1 MTADG
6 VVIAGGGITG
16 LEAALALRELV
27 PGARVRLLA
36 AGDRFVLLPAATALA
51 FRSDLPVSAPLV
63 TLLQGT
69 GVELEQGTLR
79 AVDTAGH
86 RLYSRGR
93 EPGHLRP
100 ARRRRRGQAR
110 SRTSAPG
117 ALTFRGTEDAEAVR
131 TLIQQLVE
139 AAAGGVR
146 TEIAFAVPPGPGW
159 PLPAY
164 ELALLTAARLSAEG
178 VRERVGITLVT
189 AEPSAL
195 GVFGPEAAEAVGRDL
210 EKAGIDLLQRRGDR
224 PVDRFRARAHTRRAG
239 QRPTG
244 WWRSPASGDRGWR
257 ACRRIPWTSCAPMRT
272 AGSRGPGDAWVVG
285 DAGPFPI
292 KQGGLGCDQADRAAA
307 LIARDLGAEVEVPV
321 SDPILRA
328 FLLEGLEERYLQS
341 HPTGGYEDSPGRTWL
356 LRMEHM
362 TGKVAG
368 RHLAPFL
375 ERRMAQVR
383 LRAME

>member
-1 MTADG
+1 M
-6 VVIAGGGITG
+6 
-16 LEAALALRELV
+16 
-27 PGARVRLLA
+27 
-36 AGDRFVLLPAATALA
+36 
-51 FRSDLPVSAPLV
+51 
-63 TLLQGT
+63 
-69 GVELEQGTLR
+69 
-79 AVDTAGH
+79 
-86 RLYSRGR
+86 
-93 EPGHLRP
+93 
-100 ARRRRRGQAR
+100 
-110 SRTSAPG
+110 
-117 ALTFRGTEDAEAVR
+117 
-131 TLIQQLVE
+131 
-139 AAAGGVR
+139 
-146 TEIAFAVPPGPGW
+146 
-159 PLPAY
+159 
-164 ELALLTAARLSAEG
+164 
-178 VRERVGITLVT
+178 RERVGITLVT

-210 EKAGIDLLQRRGDR
+210 EGAGIGLCSGAVIGRWTGSELALMPEGRVAADR
-224 PVDRFRARAHTRRAG
+224 VVALPRV
-239 QRPTG
+239 
-244 WWRSPASGDRGWR
+244 
-257 ACRRIPWTSCAPMRT
+257 
-272 AGSRGPGDAWVVG
+272 RGPRLAGLPADPLGFVRADADGRIAGAPDAWVVG

-307 LIARDLGAEVEVPV
+307 LIARELGAEVEVPV